1 MFDDRWGSWREE
13 KLVSRNNPSLLNKQE
28 RNVGKGEGD
37 AGTSHPQELN
47 RVIISL
53 HASKCPLSPSS
64 AEAAT
69 MSSGSFVS
77 LREGH
82 GAPWGVGGRAAG
94 KMTARSKESSHS
106 VVLERRPMQ

>member
-1 MFDDRWGSWREE
+1 M
-13 KLVSRNNPSLLNKQE
+13 
-28 RNVGKGEGD
+28 GKGEGD
-37 AGTSHPQELN
+37 DGKSHPQELN
-47 RVIISL
+47 RAIISL
-53 HASKCPLSPSS
+53 CASKCRLSHSS

-82 GAPWGVGGRAAG
+82 GAPWGVGGRAAR
-94 KMTARSKESSHS
+94 KATARSKESSLS